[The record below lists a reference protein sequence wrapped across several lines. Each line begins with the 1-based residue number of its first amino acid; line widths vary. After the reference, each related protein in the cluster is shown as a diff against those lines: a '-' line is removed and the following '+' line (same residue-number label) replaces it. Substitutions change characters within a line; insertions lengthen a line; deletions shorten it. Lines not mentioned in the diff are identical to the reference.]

1 MNSTSRQRTFTG
13 EEIVNGIA
21 ENNESVLQQVYL
33 QNYAAVKNFVIT
45 NSGNETDAQD
55 VFQDA
60 IIAIWLNVKEGKFKL
75 VNGATIDGYLFQ
87 VARNKWLDKV
97 RSAPFKKTMRLVDD
111 EFDVSNHE
119 EALNTENKDNRIAYM
134 QSLYAN
140 LGEKCKA
147 ILNRFYFDKKSLAEI
162 GDELNYDAETLRTTK
177 YRCMMKLRKMHQEN
191 KEHTIK

>member
-1 MNSTSRQRTFTG
+1 MSRQRTFTG

-21 ENNESVLQQVYL
+21 ENNEHILQQIYL
-33 QNYAAVKNFVIT
+33 QNYTAVKNFVIT
-45 NSGNETDAQD
+45 NSGDETDAQD

-75 VNGATIDGYLFQ
+75 LNGATIDGYLFQ

-97 RSAPFKKTMRLVDD
+97 RSAPFKKTMRLVND

-119 EALNTENKDNRIAYM
+119 EALNAENKDNRIAYM

-147 ILNRFYFDKKSLAEI
+147 ILNRFYFEKKSLAEI

-191 KEHTIK
+191 KEHSI